1 MIEEVLISR
10 IFNGTSID
18 GAAAAAV
25 NDEAKIESL
34 EVILSLVAV
43 SVTASAWKLRALS
56 VKEMCGITSVTTR

>member
-1 MIEEVLISR
+1 LIEEVLISR

-18 GAAAAAV
+18 GAAGAAV

-43 SVTASAWKLRALS
+43 SVTASA
-56 VKEMCGITSVTTR
+56 